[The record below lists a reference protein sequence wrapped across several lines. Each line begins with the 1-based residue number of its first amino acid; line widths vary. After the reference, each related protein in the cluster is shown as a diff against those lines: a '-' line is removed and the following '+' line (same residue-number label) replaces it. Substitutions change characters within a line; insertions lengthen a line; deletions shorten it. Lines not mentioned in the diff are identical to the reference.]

1 MIGIS
6 AVVLATLIKKD
17 RAELSLII
25 GISATVLIF
34 LYVLSQIKVVI
45 SFVSGLIDMISLEET
60 YYFQLLK
67 MLGVA
72 YVAEFASAVCKD
84 SGHHAISGM
93 IELFAKLSIVALSIP
108 GIVFLVETIGDFI

>member
-1 MIGIS
+1 MIGLG
-6 AVVLATLIKKD
+6 AGLI
-17 RAELSLII
+17 
-25 GISATVLIF
+25 IF

-45 SFVSGLIDMISLEET
+45 SFISGMMDMISIEET

-72 YVAEFASAVCKD
+72 YVAEFASSICKD
-84 SGHHAISGM
+84 SGHQSISGM

-108 GIVFLVETIGDFI
+108 GIVFLVETIGEFV